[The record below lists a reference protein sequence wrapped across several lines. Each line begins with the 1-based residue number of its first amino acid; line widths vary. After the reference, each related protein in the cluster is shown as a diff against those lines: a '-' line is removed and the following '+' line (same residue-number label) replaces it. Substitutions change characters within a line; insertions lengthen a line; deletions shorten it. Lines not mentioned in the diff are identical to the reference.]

1 MGQKYRNCAGR
12 PVGRA
17 TRTLGMR
24 FFWACFDHPP
34 PFAEIAC
41 GVKSRPL
48 KHSGATMGIDVQK
61 PLFAWQC
68 LEDHP
73 ALVTVRRLLEC
84 IPDGRLLESLRA
96 ARGRGRNDYPVR
108 VLWRVVLLSILL
120 RHKDV
125 EACLGELQRNPTLQE
140 IVGTES
146 TEQIPH
152 GWNVSRFL
160 ETLGQEPHRSLLQ
173 EVFRVMVQRLGLA
186 VPDLGQHTAGDS
198 TWLNARRPRADAREQ
213 KEQAERQ
220 AAARNTPAKTDKS
233 AGSWSGSASSCI
245 CLSIR
250 ATKSPWR
257 TRSARRKPATTK
269 CCRAWWTKPWA
280 TSPRRASRRWLTTR
294 RPPAARGDAGQ
305 DPSES
310 DRQSHRGANP
320 RRGKRSAAAASAEAA
335 TFQREAIAFVP
346 LKHTGEQEQTANGR
360 PSSAGAPAS
369 VSASACL
376 NRQARAIEFADVAC
390 AGTAPRGDSRRRAGV
405 AVAPGSV
412 PARARRARSRPL
424 CRSRPSGTF
433 AAQAVPAKPPLF
445 PAEIR
450 PIFTPCDARP
460 PFPALLQRLG
470 LGFNPWESV
479 SSVVA
484 SLGI

>member
-1 MGQKYRNCAGR
+1 
-12 PVGRA
+12 
-17 TRTLGMR
+17 
-24 FFWACFDHPP
+24 
-34 PFAEIAC
+34 
-41 GVKSRPL
+41 
-48 KHSGATMGIDVQK
+48 MGIDVQK

-73 ALVTVRRLLEC
+73 ALVTIRLLLEC

-108 VLWRVVLLSILL
+108 VLGRVVLLSILL

-125 EACLGELQRNPTLQE
+125 EACPGELQRNPTLQE
-140 IVGTES
+140 IVGIES

-213 KEQAERQ
+213 KEQAERP
-220 AAARNTPAKTDKS
+220 AAARKTPAKTDKS
-233 AGSWSGSASSCI
+233 AGPWSGSASSCI

-250 ATKSPWR
+250 ATKFPWR

-294 RPPAARGDAGQ
+294 RPAAARGDAGQ
-305 DPSES
+305 DASES

-335 TFQREAIAFVP
+335 TFQREAIAFVALLP
-346 LKHTGEQEQTANGR
+346 FQRASTAI
-360 PSSAGAPAS
+360 
-369 VSASACL
+369 ASA
-376 NRQARAIEFADVAC
+376 
-390 AGTAPRGDSRRRAGV
+390 P
-405 AVAPGSV
+405 
-412 PARARRARSRPL
+412 RARS
-424 CRSRPSGTF
+424 
-433 AAQAVPAKPPLF
+433 
-445 PAEIR
+445 
-450 PIFTPCDARP
+450 
-460 PFPALLQRLG
+460 
-470 LGFNPWESV
+470 
-479 SSVVA
+479 
-484 SLGI
+484 